1 MHDATLSC
9 MTMLHWFAVTHGFG
23 VPVQDMDTGPGEA
36 GAIQLPPGE
45 QVVTRHVVLPQ
56 NVLQML
62 QEHTAFL
69 HQQGEVLTPFRH
81 ALYDM
86 QCLGSSNRLKLVCGS
101 ESWQRFGLQG
111 SLNAVCAVS
120 IPVASLLVV
129 HCKVASGNQ
138 RVAYLQKI
146 WMSAV

>member
-1 MHDATLSC
+1 MPRFAC

-69 HQQGEVLTPFRH
+69 HQQGESLAPFCRAPCNVH
-81 ALYDM
+81 FW
-86 QCLGSSNRLKLVCGS
+86 GSSTRLELVCGS
-101 ESWQRFGLQG
+101 ES
-111 SLNAVCAVS
+111 
-120 IPVASLLVV
+120 
-129 HCKVASGNQ
+129 
-138 RVAYLQKI
+138 
-146 WMSAV
+146 